1 MVEHP
6 GGGCSGRG
14 RPPPLPHAPALLSL
28 HTLPHR
34 FPFTSA
40 QAAFFPFTSDQY
52 PLPLLHSFIYF
63 INLKHFFLIF
73 IFHLSSF
80 IFHLF
85 LHLLIIHLQL
95 WRCVSRDG
103 PVELPPGGQDIQVC
117 QQKGKRVFLSV
128 GGASGAYG
136 LANDGQAQGLAGQV
150 WNFFLGGSSPTRPFG
165 YAKLD
170 GIDLD
175 IEAGDPS
182 HFGAFVRSLKAN
194 FTTDPS
200 KRYYI
205 SYELRTS
212 FFVLRSSCSSLSFFS
227 DHRHSPGLPRSV
239 RSLMPTTDPTTPAA
253 HLTPDWWTT
262 SGSRYRFL

>member
-1 MVEHP
+1 VAYWGQDSSGTEKSLASYCLDSTYDIIVVGFADVWGT
-6 GGGCSGRG
+6 GGD
-14 RPPPLPHAPALLSL
+14 L
-28 HTLPHR
+28 
-34 FPFTSA
+34 
-40 QAAFFPFTSDQY
+40 Q
-52 PLPLLHSFIYF
+52 
-63 INLKHFFLIF
+63 INLANQYTPP
-73 IFHLSSF
+73 SS
-80 IFHLF
+80 FHLF
-85 LHLLIIHLQL
+85 ICSPIIHLFL
-95 WRCVSRDG
+95 FSCGDVF
-103 PVELPPGGQDIQVC
+103 PGTALLNCPQVGNDIQVC
-117 QQKGKRVFLSV
+117 QQKGKRVFLSM

-136 LANDGQAQGLAGQV
+136 LANDGQAQGLAAQV

-165 YAKLD
+165 NAKLD

-175 IEAGDPS
+175 IEAGDQS

-200 KRYYI
+200 MRYYI

-212 FFVLRSSCSSLSFFS
+212 FFFVLRSSCSSLSFFS